1 MSYRRQ
7 LLFAIVILVIQ
18 LFVVP
23 LGNAQQPLLQ
33 VTYPFNSSTVQEGQT
48 ITVTVS
54 ADASVQ
60 NVTVMTE
67 SPLPDAQPTS
77 DPTQF
82 SLTIPTT
89 ISPGIY
95 HITAVGFTTSGD
107 VESDPVG
114 FEVERADQPVQVQAE
129 PLLMTFNSVG
139 AQQKIIAYGTYAD
152 GTRLVIS
159 NALSTQ
165 FVSNNTQV
173 ATVASTGWGFG
184 IVTAT
189 GPGQTIILV
198 QSGSV
203 YYPVSVQVSQLPQG
217 GTAPLVAGVTPG
229 TGVPGVTQVTVT
241 GSGFGSTQGT
251 GLVQLGSLS
260 ATSVT
265 SWSDSQIVATVP
277 NGSMSGVVEVD
288 QNGVASNQVPFTTVA
303 PSISSVNPTT
313 GVAGVQVTIA
323 GSSFGSTQGT
333 STLLFNRATATPT
346 SWSDTSIVTPLPAA
360 ATTGNVVA
368 IVSGVPSSGV
378 SFTVVPSITSLSP
391 ASGAVGTAITIA
403 GSGFGAIQDTS
414 TVTFNGIAAT
424 PTSWSTTSI
433 VVPVPTGATSGNVVV
448 TIGGLATNG
457 VAFTVVSPTS
467 ITTLSP
473 TSGAVG
479 ASVTITGTN
488 FGSTQGTSTVKFNA
502 TTVTTITS
510 WSATSIVAK
519 VPTGATTGNV
529 VVTVSGVASNGSAF
543 TVVAAP
549 SISSLSPTSGAV
561 GASITITGSNFGATQ
576 GTSTVKFNTTTAT
589 TITSWSATSIVAK
602 VPTGATTGNVVVHA
616 SGVDSNGK
624 AFTVLSTPNITSLSP
639 TSGSV
644 GASVTITGTN
654 FGSTQGTST
663 VKFNATTVTTITSW
677 SATSI
682 VAKVPTGATTGNVVV
697 HASGVD
703 SNGKAFTVH

>member
-561 GASITITGSNFGATQ
+561 GASVTITGSNFGATQ

>member
-529 VVTVSGVASNGSAF
+529 VV
-543 TVVAAP
+543 
-549 SISSLSPTSGAV
+549 
-561 GASITITGSNFGATQ
+561 
-576 GTSTVKFNTTTAT
+576 
-589 TITSWSATSIVAK
+589 
-602 VPTGATTGNVVVHA
+602 HA

-697 HASGVD
+697 TVSGVASNGSAFTVVAAPSISSLSPTSGAVGASVTITGSNFGATQGTSTVKFNTTTATTITSWSATSIVAKVPTGATTGNVVVHASGVD